1 MKRAIYSYQVN
12 FLPDEGGYT
21 VIVPALPGCLSFGN
35 TIEEA
40 TKNAEKAIKL
50 HLECLKAH
58 KKRIPSGLKKKPF
71 YSAFIQVNLPYA
83 R

>member
-1 MKRAIYSYQVN
+1 MKREIYSYQVN

-21 VIVPALPGCLSFGN
+21 ATVPTLAGCVSFGK

-58 KKRIPSGLKKKPF
+58 KKRIPNGLKRKPL
-71 YSAFIQVNLPYA
+71 YSTFIQVTLPYA

>member
-1 MKRAIYSYQVN
+1 MGKIYSYQVN
-12 FLPDEGGYT
+12 FEVEKEGYT
-21 VIVPALPGCLSFGN
+21 VTVPALPGCISFGK

-40 TKNAEKAIKL
+40 TKNIEKAIKL

-58 KKRIPSGLKKKPF
+58 KKQIPNEIVSRRPF
-71 YSAFIQVNLPYA
+71 YSAFIQVTLPYA